1 MNLSN
6 DLKYPFGNPD
16 LDKMRSVEN
25 LTALKNVLCLARE
38 RIWLADGR
46 PASTESFDYGDFMGE
61 DDLRN
66 AKRSADLIDRMLVD
80 LHNVT
85 H

>member
-16 LDKMRSVEN
+16 LDKMKSAEN
-25 LTALKNVLCLARE
+25 LIALKNVLCLARE
-38 RIWLADGR
+38 RIWLADSR
-46 PASTESFDYGDFMGE
+46 PASMESFDFGDFMGE

-66 AKRSADLIDRMLVD
+66 AKRSADLIDQMLNELQND
-80 LHNVT
+80 T
-85 H
+85 